1 MITSLL
7 AFCTLSAPLV
17 QGYQPI
23 VKTAGV
29 EGNYVSNGVVQGTPK
44 RAYWYTS
51 TTHRVEV
58 RFASG
63 DKEPFP
69 VTVTVKFETPG
80 GVLGIPQKD
89 VVQNVVFNNATEV
102 RTFDIATTSITD
114 NLTINAYVGTNR
126 VATLLLGIVKGVSG
140 TGTGAGS

>member
-51 TTHRVEV
+51 TTHRV
-58 RFASG
+58 
-63 DKEPFP
+63 
-69 VTVTVKFETPG
+69 
-80 GVLGIPQKD
+80 